1 MSSIRSFASP
11 QMAALSRDVQRR
23 SAGQALALVLA
34 LLAAVLIVEA
44 VAIASAVHTISESGW
59 LYASTT

>member
-11 QMAALSRDVQRR
+11 QMAALSGDAQRR

-34 LLAAVLIVEA
+34 LLAAVLAVEA
-44 VAIASAVHTISESGW
+44 VAIASAVHSVSDGAW

>member
-11 QMAALSRDVQRR
+11 QMAALSHDVQRR

-44 VAIASAVHTISESGW
+44 VAITSAVHTISESGW